1 MDKNTGK
8 YILIIEDERKLAFAL
23 ETQLAKEGF
32 DIKIAWNGEE
42 GMDEIIKQK
51 PDIILLDLI
60 LPKLSGMDI
69 LRNIRKSEN
78 LKDLPVLIITN
89 LVDDAVSLEADRL
102 GVIDYLIKSNMSLSS
117 IVELVKKYFK
127 NK

>member
-1 MDKNTGK
+1 MSKKK

-42 GMDEIIKQK
+42 GMDDIIKQK

-89 LVDDAVSLEADRL
+89 LVDDAVSLEADKL

>member
-1 MDKNTGK
+1 MSKKK

-23 ETQLAKEGF
+23 EMQLAKEGF

-117 IVELVKKYFK
+117 IVELVKKYFE